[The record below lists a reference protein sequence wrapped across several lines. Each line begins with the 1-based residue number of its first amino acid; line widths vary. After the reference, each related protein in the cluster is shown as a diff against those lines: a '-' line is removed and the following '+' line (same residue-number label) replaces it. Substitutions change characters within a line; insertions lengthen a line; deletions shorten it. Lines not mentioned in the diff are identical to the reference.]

1 MGKVLD
7 YPTAR
12 PRKRTILAGL
22 IVTTA
27 IAMQVGTGGAQTA
40 EYYKQRGPKGYAF
53 AAYDPP
59 PAIEEPAST
68 RTPSEDLSRIRA
80 VLRPTITDLARALGV
95 SRQAV
100 YDWQSGKQI
109 AVDNAARLADLAR
122 AADVFAAEGPT
133 VSAQLLQRPIASGK
147 RLFDIAREGGSAEEA
162 ARKLIQMMRRELRQR
177 QMLAESLANRKRPAV
192 PSDSYGIP
200 ILNELD

>member
-12 PRKRTILAGL
+12 PNMTMLTVA
-22 IVTTA
+22 IVTA

-40 EYYKQRGPKGYAF
+40 EYYKQRGLKGYAF
-53 AAYDPP
+53 ATYDPA

-68 RTPSEDLSRIRA
+68 RTPSEDLSHIRA

-95 SRQAV
+95 SRQAI

-109 AVDNAARLADLAR
+109 AAENAARLADLAR
-122 AADVFAAEGPT
+122 AADVFAAEGLT
-133 VSAQLLQRPIASGK
+133 ASAQILQRPIVSGK

-177 QMLAESLANRKRPAV
+177 QMLAERLANRKRLSV
-192 PSDSYGIP
+192 PSDSYEIP
-200 ILNELD
+200 MLDELG

>member
-12 PRKRTILAGL
+12 PNMTMLTVA
-22 IVTTA
+22 IVTA

-40 EYYKQRGPKGYAF
+40 EYYKQRGLKGYAF
-53 AAYDPP
+53 ATYDPA

-68 RTPSEDLSRIRA
+68 RTPSEDLSHIRA

-95 SRQAV
+95 SRQAI

-109 AVDNAARLADLAR
+109 AAENAARLADLAR
-122 AADVFAAEGPT
+122 AADVFAAEGLT
-133 VSAQLLQRPIASGK
+133 ASAQLLQRPIVSGK

-177 QMLAESLANRKRPAV
+177 QMLAERLANRKRLSV
-192 PSDSYGIP
+192 PSDSYEIP
-200 ILNELD
+200 MLDELG

>member
-12 PRKRTILAGL
+12 PNMTMLTVA
-22 IVTTA
+22 IVTA

-40 EYYKQRGPKGYAF
+40 EYYKQRGLKGYAF
-53 AAYDPP
+53 ATYDPA

-68 RTPSEDLSRIRA
+68 STPSEDLSHIRA

-95 SRQAV
+95 SRQAI

-109 AVDNAARLADLAR
+109 AAENAARLADLAR

-133 VSAQLLQRPIASGK
+133 VSAQLLQRPIVSGK

-162 ARKLIQMMRRELRQR
+162 ARKLIQMVRRELRQR
-177 QMLAESLANRKRPAV
+177 QMLAERLANRKRLSV
-192 PSDSYGIP
+192 PSDSYEIP
-200 ILNELD
+200 MLDELG

>member
-12 PRKRTILAGL
+12 PNMTMLAVA
-22 IVTTA
+22 IVTA
-27 IAMQVGTGGAQTA
+27 IALQVGTGGAQTA
-40 EYYKQRGPKGYAF
+40 EYYKQRGLKGYAF
-53 AAYDPP
+53 ATYDPA

-68 RTPSEDLSRIRA
+68 RTPSEDLSHIRA

-95 SRQAV
+95 SRQAI

-109 AVDNAARLADLAR
+109 AAENAARLADLAR
-122 AADVFAAEGPT
+122 AADVFAAEGLT
-133 VSAQLLQRPIASGK
+133 ASAQLLQRPIVSGK

-177 QMLAESLANRKRPAV
+177 QMLAERLANRKRLSV
-192 PSDSYGIP
+192 PSDSYEIP
-200 ILNELD
+200 MLDELG

>member
-12 PRKRTILAGL
+12 PNMTMLAVA
-22 IVTTA
+22 IVTA
-27 IAMQVGTGGAQTA
+27 IALQVGTGGAQTA
-40 EYYKQRGPKGYAF
+40 EYYKQRGPRGYAF

-68 RTPSEDLSRIRA
+68 RTPSEDLSHIRA

-95 SRQAV
+95 SRQAI

-109 AVDNAARLADLAR
+109 AAENAARLADLAR
-122 AADVFAAEGPT
+122 AADVFAAEGLT
-133 VSAQLLQRPIASGK
+133 ASAQLLQRPIVSGK

-162 ARKLIQMMRRELRQR
+162 ARKLIQMVRRELRQR
-177 QMLAESLANRKRPAV
+177 QMLAERLANRKRPAA
-192 PSDSYGIP
+192 PSDSYEIP
-200 ILNELD
+200 MLDELG

>member
-12 PRKRTILAGL
+12 PSKTMLAGV
-22 IVTTA
+22 IVTA

-53 AAYDPP
+53 AAYDPA
-59 PAIEEPAST
+59 PAIEESTST
-68 RTPSEDLSRIRA
+68 RMPSEDLSHIRA
-80 VLRPTITDLARALGV
+80 VLRPAITDLARALGV
-95 SRQAV
+95 SRQAI

-109 AVDNAARLADLAR
+109 AAENAARLADLAR
-122 AADVFAAEGPT
+122 AADVFAVEGLIA
-133 VSAQLLQRPIASGK
+133 SAQLLQRPIVSGK

-162 ARKLIQMMRRELRQR
+162 ARKLIQMVRRELRQR
-177 QMLAESLANRKRPAV
+177 EMLAERLANRKRPSV
-192 PSDSYGIP
+192 PSDSYEVP
-200 ILNELD
+200 MLDELG